1 MSSLKGACYALLLL
15 CCVLQLVVSSEE
27 PPAASCDDQLCLLN
41 DCLPV
46 VSDDANITSGTSP
59 LYPCPAGYKGR
70 FVEEESVS
78 DSTSVGKY
86 TCCVEGY
93 ESLPVDVLQTCSV
106 DACTSP
112 DGKGGYDCSADGFIH
127 PLVCNQDSIYKYAR
141 KETSGNIYAPYICC
155 TEPVGQSNRVML
167 VAASIWSAFCA
178 ITFIACSILILAIL
192 SSKKA
197 RAQGYN
203 LYLVFLAIPDA
214 LFNIFSFGRN
224 VVNISGN
231 QLSSPMG
238 GTVHALEWFHT
249 AANLWLNAFIIYQ
262 IHTMLQ
268 KTQKFVRTPPPTTRQ
283 VLLQVGAIYFFAAL
297 WASWSLV
304 LLLQGSNIFSNTNAA
319 WLVSKSLMCG
329 PPFLYTI
336 VACAHVW
343 WKQLL
348 PNKGRTRI
356 LSLYFLRVVL
366 VFLLTWVPFLILVDV
381 TYYKTASL
389 WMLGLAYYF
398 ASLQGLLSVVVALG
412 KPDVKRAV
420 TNLLF
425 CRPDDF
431 TETENGFLRGTQS
444 TRLGTS
450 SVLQSKQFSNV
461 RISFGNDSSKLADA
475 STPFAV
481 SSGLDESQTFAKN
494 HSNVDEET
502 PVQEGEDA
510 EHHTSSE
517 RDSRTTSPG
526 TSEQQG
532 YQTIS

>member
-1 MSSLKGACYALLLL
+1 MKMWGPCTLLPLLSL
-15 CCVLQLVVSSEE
+15 VQFVSAQDSTG
-27 PPAASCDDQLCLLN
+27 SCDDRLCLLS
-41 DCLPV
+41 DCL
-46 VSDDANITSGTSP
+46 VSNAVNSTEERLS
-59 LYPCPAGYKGR
+59 YPCADGYEGR
-70 FVEEESVS
+70 LVTEGGDDNTTDGSVIE
-78 DSTSVGKY
+78 KY

-93 ESLPVDVLQTCSV
+93 EKISVSDLQTCSV

-127 PLVCNQDSIYKYAR
+127 PLVCDQDTIYKYAR

-155 TEPVGQSNRVML
+155 TEPVDQSNRVML

-178 ITFIACSILILAIL
+178 ITFIACFILIVAIL

-214 LFNIFSFGRN
+214 LFNLFSFGRN
-224 VVNISGN
+224 IVNISGN
-231 QLSSPMG
+231 QLSNPMG

-249 AANLWLNAFIIYQ
+249 AANFWLNAFIIFQ

-268 KTQKFVRTPPPTTRQ
+268 KARKFVRTPPPTTKQ
-283 VLLQVGAIYFFAAL
+283 VLIQVGSIYFFAAL
-297 WASWSLV
+297 WAAWSLI

-336 VACAHVW
+336 LACTHVW
-343 WKQLL
+343 WNKLL
-348 PNKGRTRI
+348 PSKGRTRV

-398 ASLQGLLSVVVALG
+398 ASLQGFLSVVVALG

-431 TETENGFLRGTQS
+431 TEAENGYLGSQAS
-444 TRLGTS
+444 RLGKS
-450 SVLQSKQFSNV
+450 ILPSKLFPST
-461 RISFGNDSSKLADA
+461 RISFGRDSSRLADMSGA
-475 STPFAV
+475 FV
-481 SSGLDESQTFAKN
+481 VSGLDKSQNF
-494 HSNVDEET
+494 VMRQDIDEEIPET
-502 PVQEGEDA
+502 CAA
-510 EHHTSSE
+510 EKESSTGCNTSS
-517 RDSRTTSPG
+517 
-526 TSEQQG
+526 SEL
-532 YQTIS
+532 YENREADNLPD